1 MPGFARYF
9 FDSKNQKAL
18 FIFDTIVS
26 LRRKRGKQMG
36 LFSGLLGNASQKDNN
51 KVEEQ
56 LRDVLVPGE
65 QVDLAFALIRDL
77 IVFTEKRL
85 ILVDKQGVT
94 GKKISYKSIPYR
106 SISRFTVETS
116 GHFDLDAELK
126 IWISSAMEPAEI
138 LQFKSD
144 KNIVQIQQALAAAVL
159 K

>member
-1 MPGFARYF
+1 
-9 FDSKNQKAL
+9 
-18 FIFDTIVS
+18 
-26 LRRKRGKQMG
+26 MG
-36 LFSGLLGNASQKDNN
+36 LFSGLIGNASQKDND
-51 KVEEQ
+51 KVERQ
-56 LRDVLVPGE
+56 LADILIPNE
-65 QVDLAFALIRDL
+65 QVELAFVLIRDL

-94 GKKISYKSIPYR
+94 GKKTSYKSIPYR

-126 IWISSAMEPAEI
+126 IWVSSAVGPAEV

-144 KNIVQIQQALAAAVL
+144 DNVVEIQQALAAAVL